1 MILVDSSV
9 WIDFF
14 RGTSNASTEQLVKIL
29 RGRRIEVEV
38 GVADLVIYEVMRGFD
53 EPKDRQRA
61 KNLLLD
67 ISVVQIGGLENAL
80 LAAEHYNA
88 LRQSGYTIRSPI
100 DVLLASYCIIHGH
113 ALLHRDADFD
123 VMKTLR
129 GLKTWPH

>member
-14 RGTSNASTEQLVKIL
+14 RGTSNAVIAHLVEL
-29 RGRRIEVEV
+29 LQGGQGEVEV

-53 EPKDRQRA
+53 KPKDRQRA

-67 ISVVQIGGLENAL
+67 IPMVEIGGLNNAL

-88 LRQSGYTIRSPI
+88 LRQKGYTIRSPI
-100 DVLLASYCIIHGH
+100 DVLLASYCITHNH

-123 VMKTLR
+123 VMQTLR